1 MTQIIAIS
9 IIVFHVAVTYF
20 AIGILKYHKA
30 QSEINANLDKRLR
43 MLENE
48 LYNET
53 HEFNEY
59 L

>member
-1 MTQIIAIS
+1 MTPIMLIS
-9 IIVFHVAVTYF
+9 IIVFQVAVAYF
-20 AIGILKYHKA
+20 AIGVLKYHKA
-30 QSEINANLDKRLR
+30 QSETNANLDKRLR
-43 MLENE
+43 RLENE